1 MIWLLHIFHIIIL
14 LLWMASDIAENI
26 EITMITVMFGD
37 IISLVNIL
45 NHLHS
50 LWRTLSFLA
59 QICDDALLSL
69 AHACAGRLC
78 LSITK
83 LSELIR
89 LFFGTFFLL
98 KGVNHEFKLNSW
110 QCCLAQLCGDVITI
124 ISTCPWWEILLVLC
138 FKSMPFRK

>member
-1 MIWLLHIFHIIIL
+1 MTLHF
-14 LLWMASDIAENI
+14 AENI

-50 LWRTLSFLA
+50 LQRTLSFLA
-59 QICDDALLSL
+59 QICDDVLLSL

-78 LSITK
+78 LSITNIF
-83 LSELIR
+83 EIIR
-89 LFFGTFFLL
+89 LIFGTFFLL
-98 KGVNHEFKLNSW
+98 KGLNHGFKLHSW

-124 ISTCPWWEILLVLC
+124 ISTCLCWEILSVLFQKHAFLVNNEML
-138 FKSMPFRK
+138 FTHLSHIFLL